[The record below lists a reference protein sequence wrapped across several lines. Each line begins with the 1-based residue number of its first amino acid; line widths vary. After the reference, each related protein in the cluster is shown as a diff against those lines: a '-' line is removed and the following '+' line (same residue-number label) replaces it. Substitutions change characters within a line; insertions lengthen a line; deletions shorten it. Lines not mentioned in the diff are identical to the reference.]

1 MTNFTNSEKAS
12 ITQKLRLD
20 LKANGVPDIPYSRPV
35 IWAAAQAIRDEL
47 DDPTFRTTV
56 SSAIDTAI
64 SPATMTNAEKKR
76 LFGRV
81 IQIMFPGEVA

>member
-1 MTNFTNSEKAS
+1 MTNFTDAEKADV
-12 ITQKLRLD
+12 TQGTRVD

-47 DDPTFRTTV
+47 DSAAFRTTV
-56 SSAIDTAI
+56 SNAIDTAI
-64 SPATMTNAEKKR
+64 SPATMTNPEKKR

-81 IQIMFPGEVA
+81 IQRMYPGEIA

>member
-1 MTNFTNSEKAS
+1 MANFSTAEKAAL
-12 ITQKLRLD
+12 TQALRRD

-35 IWAAAQAIRDEL
+35 IWAAVQAIRDEL
-47 DDPTFRTTV
+47 DAAAFRISV
-56 SSAIDTAI
+56 SNAIDTAI

-81 IQIMFPGEVA
+81 IEVMFAGEVS